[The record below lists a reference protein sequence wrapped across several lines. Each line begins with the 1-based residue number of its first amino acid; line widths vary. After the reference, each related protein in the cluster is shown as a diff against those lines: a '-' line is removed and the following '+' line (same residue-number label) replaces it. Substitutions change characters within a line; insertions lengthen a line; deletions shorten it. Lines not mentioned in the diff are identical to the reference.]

1 METSGGQ
8 DANAFVKTFGKIEK
22 YVMTSRGE
30 IEHKIMLKNL
40 YQIMKHQPPAKG
52 KFQCGK
58 FSNR

>member
-30 IEHKIMLKNL
+30 IEHK
-40 YQIMKHQPPAKG
+40 
-52 KFQCGK
+52 
-58 FSNR
+58 